1 MPVDPAVFRDA
12 MGHFPSGVCV
22 VTTIDPQSKPW
33 GFTANAFSSLSLEP
47 PLILVCLDRSG
58 QELRLPLIP
67 EAVVHLECSMHQT
80 IPVGDHTI
88 LVGNVVGAV
97 VNPGE
102 PLVFHARRYGIMQP
116 HPVV

>member
-1 MPVDPAVFRDA
+1 
-12 MGHFPSGVCV
+12 
-22 VTTIDPQSKPW
+22 
-33 GFTANAFSSLSLEP
+33 
-47 PLILVCLDRSG
+47 
-58 QELRLPLIP
+58 
-67 EAVVHLECSMHQT
+67 MHQT